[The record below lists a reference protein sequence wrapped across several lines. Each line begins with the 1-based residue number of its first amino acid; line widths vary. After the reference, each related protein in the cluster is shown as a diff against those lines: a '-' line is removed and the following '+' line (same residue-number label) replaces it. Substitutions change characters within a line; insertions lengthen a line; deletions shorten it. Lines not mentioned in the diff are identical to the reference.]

1 MWVLRQT
8 AGTILS
14 QETAVSRI
22 SIDVTD
28 QEQKRLKAMAALQG
42 KSIKDF
48 VLARTIGEEA
58 LDADLAQLEELLDKR
73 LRNARA
79 GGVSPRSV
87 GDILEQVKQEATGPE
102 SRA

>member
-1 MWVLRQT
+1 M
-8 AGTILS
+8 
-14 QETAVSRI
+14 SRI

-28 QEQKRLKAMAALQG
+28 QEHQRLKAMAALQG

-58 LDADLAQLEELLDKR
+58 LDADLAQLEALLDKR

-87 GDILEQVKQEATGPE
+87 GDILEQGK
-102 SRA
+102 

>member
-1 MWVLRQT
+1 M
-8 AGTILS
+8 
-14 QETAVSRI
+14 SRI

-28 QEQKRLKAMAALQG
+28 QEHQRLKAMAALQG

-58 LDADLAQLEELLDKR
+58 LDADLAQLEELLNKR
-73 LRNARA
+73 LQNARA
-79 GGVSPRSV
+79 GGVSQRSI
-87 GDILEQVKQEATGPE
+87 GDIIEQVKQEATDPE

>member
-1 MWVLRQT
+1 M
-8 AGTILS
+8 
-14 QETAVSRI
+14 SRI

-28 QEQKRLKAMAALQG
+28 QEHKRLKAMAALQG

-102 SRA
+102 PRA

>member
-28 QEQKRLKAMAALQG
+28 QEHKRLKAMAALQG

>member
-1 MWVLRQT
+1 M
-8 AGTILS
+8 
-14 QETAVSRI
+14 SRI

-28 QEQKRLKAMAALQG
+28 QEHQRLKAMGALQG
-42 KSIKDF
+42 KCFKDF

>member
-1 MWVLRQT
+1 MNSE
-8 AGTILS
+8 A
-14 QETAVSRI
+14 AVSRI

-28 QEQKRLKAMAALQG
+28 QEHQRLKAMAALRG

-58 LDADLAQLEELLDKR
+58 LDADLAQLEELLAKR
-73 LRNARA
+73 LQSARA
-79 GGVSPRSV
+79 GGVSQRSV

>member
-1 MWVLRQT
+1 
-8 AGTILS
+8 
-14 QETAVSRI
+14 VSRI

-28 QEQKRLKAMAALQG
+28 QEHQRLKAMAALQG

-58 LDADLAQLEELLDKR
+58 LDADVAQLEELLNKR
-73 LRNARA
+73 LQNARA
-79 GGVSPRSV
+79 GGVSQRSV
-87 GDILEQVKQEATGPE
+87 GDIFEQVKQEATGPE